1 MCVDAGPPMSSALPV
16 LHLLV
21 EGLAAWGLQAKALL
35 VEGPRQHL
43 LVEGPRQH
51 LLVEG
56 LATSHLEAVFPTGK
70 ASWWSTL
77 PSGRRPTDI
86 APAALGHFAPQRH
99 EVALAFACEVQC
111 LRALPDDTA
120 VVDPIQ
126 VHAH

>member
-1 MCVDAGPPMSSALPV
+1 MCMDAGPPMSSALPV

-21 EGLAAWGLQAKALL
+21 EGLAAWGLQATA
-35 VEGPRQHL
+35 L

-56 LATSHLEAVFPTGK
+56 LAASHLEAVFPTGK

>member
-1 MCVDAGPPMSSALPV
+1 M

-21 EGLAAWGLQAKALL
+21 EGLAAWGLQATGLL
-35 VEGPRQHL
+35 VEGPWQHL
-43 LVEGPRQH
+43 H
-51 LLVEG
+51 VEG
-56 LATSHLEAVFPTGK
+56 LAASHLEAVFPTGK